1 VFARILSYSPSLLLK
16 MPSKTKLLYI
26 THSIQIGGVEV
37 ALISGIPAL
46 FEKYDLTVMVLGTV
60 DPTMVAHLTEPQK
73 ACMHVFNYP
82 LWGYPVGLL
91 KMLRFI
97 GRIRPE
103 IMISSLWRASMLATL
118 AKKRWPGIK
127 LISFV
132 HSSTFFHKLDK
143 LFTVSA
149 VKNSDYIF
157 TDCSATSDFVEKQYA
172 PDRNIAVISFFTQ
185 KSPDH
190 KSNLPLTGLDAR
202 FMFLG
207 RLCQVKNLNLA
218 VDTIKYLRE
227 KGINAE
233 LDLYGREDGVLQ
245 SLNDQIKLANLTDV
259 IKYKGG
265 LTSIQKQ
272 SAFREYHFL
281 IQLSSNEGMAMSVAE
296 GMQNGLVCFVT
307 PVGEIRHYAKDM
319 NTAVFADIWD
329 PGKWQQ
335 SLEKIENCI
344 RNPEVY
350 REISDNSFNH
360 FQRVE
365 LYSESLCKT
374 IDYVFAKPNDEIR
387 RKDAEFV

>member
-1 VFARILSYSPSLLLK
+1 
-16 MPSKTKLLYI
+16 MQNKTRLLYI

-46 FEKYDLTVMVLGTV
+46 FEKYDLTILVLGTV
-60 DPTMVAHLTEPQK
+60 DKHMIAHLTEPQK
-73 ACMHVFNYP
+73 ACIHAFNYP

-127 LISFV
+127 FISFI

-149 VKNSDYIF
+149 VRKSDFVF
-157 TDCSATSDFVEKQYA
+157 TDCSATSDFIQKEYA
-172 PDRNIAVISFFTQ
+172 PDRGIAVISFFTQ
-185 KSPDH
+185 KSPDY
-190 KSNLPLTGLDAR
+190 KSSLPLTGLNAK

-207 RLCQVKNLNLA
+207 RLSQVKNLNLA
-218 VDTIKYLRE
+218 VDTIKYLRDR
-227 KGINAE
+227 GINAE

-245 SLNDQIKLANLTDV
+245 ALTEQIKSAELSDV

-265 LTSIQKQ
+265 LNSVQKQ
-272 SAFREYHFL
+272 NAFRGYNFL

-319 NTAVFADIWD
+319 DTAVFADIWT
-329 PGKWQQ
+329 PEGWHQ
-335 SLEKIENCI
+335 SLEKIEHCI
-344 RNPEVY
+344 RTPEVY
-350 REISDNSFNH
+350 RQISDNSFNH
-360 FQRVE
+360 FQQVQ

-374 IDYVFAKPNDEIR
+374 IDAVFANPNDEIR
-387 RKDAEFV
+387 YKDAELV